1 MNVRVIR
8 SMFVFTVALIAM
20 SAFQSASARPIIIIK
35 DPALYVWTGNSP
47 CVNGPGFCE
56 RWIIIALAAKDAKP
70 DFDYTNTGDIQMIA
84 SVKQREAFLADVVNQ
99 GPIPAELEPFDNA
112 VVIPT
117 IDLDGDLN

>member
-8 SMFVFTVALIAM
+8 SMFVFTVALIAV

-35 DPALYVWTGNSP
+35 DPALYVYPGSFP

-70 DFDYTNTGDIQMIA
+70 DFDYSQTGNIQMAA
-84 SVKQREAFLADVVNQ
+84 SVQQRQAFLADVNL
-99 GPIPAELEPFDNA
+99 GPIPASLEPFDNA

-117 IDLDGDLN
+117 IDLDGGLN